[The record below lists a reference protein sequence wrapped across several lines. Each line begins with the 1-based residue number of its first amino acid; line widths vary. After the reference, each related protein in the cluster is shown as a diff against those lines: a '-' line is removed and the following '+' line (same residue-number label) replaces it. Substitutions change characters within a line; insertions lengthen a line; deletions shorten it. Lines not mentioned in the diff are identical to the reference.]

1 MNGRAWIAVVAIV
14 LAATGVL
21 AQRIAET
28 VQVTVIEV
36 PVTVVGNDGK
46 AMRGLTK
53 EQFELYDEGK
63 KVPVEYF
70 EVLDMKVLDTAN
82 NKALPPAAT
91 RNFLLFFDLA
101 NSGPGTIKRAAD
113 AATTFI
119 DAQMTLRDLG
129 AVAIFT
135 AEKGARLIT
144 SFTTDKDMLKTAVRT
159 LGKPE
164 YFQVADPLMISFK
177 ATVLPS
183 EIPVGAE
190 REPGET
196 PSIDDRPQ
204 GASAQRA
211 AANAAFNE
219 HLDTI
224 EREQQRT
231 ATIAQN
237 TEQRN
242 RLRVQLS
249 ELATIAR
256 VLDRLHGRK
265 QIILLSEGFDARL
278 VQGREDISASK
289 ATEENDQKL
298 SGEVW
303 HVNSDERYG
312 NAGSARD
319 INEMA
324 ALFRRSD
331 VVLHAIDIK
340 GLRGNTDSA
349 AGEVGTRG
357 KTNEGLF
364 LLTEPTGGTVF
375 QHTNDLKATFA
386 RMMEQQEVV
395 YLLGFNAK
403 SAGKPGKFHS
413 LKVKTTAAGA
423 RVSHRAGYFEASD
436 RMTNLEKTISLSEIL
451 MTDKPI
457 NDVGMSLAFTTL
469 PGAFIEKA
477 RVPVVIELPG
487 DKFLQGVDGGVLTAN
502 LFIYAF
508 DKKNQVRDNLAQ
520 RIALDIIDQVE
531 TVRAGGIRYFG
542 TLQLP
547 PGDYAIKAVVRVEET
562 GKIGFVRSDVHVPEF
577 ESAAV
582 LPPVFLSDSANWVT
596 LAGSPR
602 GDLYPYP
609 FNAGEQKY
617 VPRSRP
623 ALKSGASQRLALFL
637 YRVPSESLGVTPQLV
652 SASGAAQTANV
663 KLVGRTPA
671 DEQGSSKLLFDF
683 TPEGL
688 QPGDYE
694 LRFTVKP
701 KEGIESV
708 VTLPFR
714 IL

>member
-1 MNGRAWIAVVAIV
+1 
-14 LAATGVL
+14 
-21 AQRIAET
+21 
-28 VQVTVIEV
+28 
-36 PVTVVGNDGK
+36 
-46 AMRGLTK
+46 
-53 EQFELYDEGK
+53 
-63 KVPVEYF
+63 
-70 EVLDMKVLDTAN
+70 
-82 NKALPPAAT
+82 
-91 RNFLLFFDLA
+91 
-101 NSGPGTIKRAAD
+101 
-113 AATTFI
+113 
-119 DAQMTLRDLG
+119 
-129 AVAIFT
+129 
-135 AEKGARLIT
+135 
-144 SFTTDKDMLKTAVRT
+144 
-159 LGKPE
+159 
-164 YFQVADPLMISFK
+164 
-177 ATVLPS
+177 
-183 EIPVGAE
+183 
-190 REPGET
+190 
-196 PSIDDRPQ
+196 
-204 GASAQRA
+204 
-211 AANAAFNE
+211 
-219 HLDTI
+219 
-224 EREQQRT
+224 
-231 ATIAQN
+231 
-237 TEQRN
+237 
-242 RLRVQLS
+242 
-249 ELATIAR
+249 
-256 VLDRLHGRK
+256 
-265 QIILLSEGFDARL
+265 
-278 VQGREDISASK
+278 
-289 ATEENDQKL
+289 
-298 SGEVW
+298 
-303 HVNSDERYG
+303 
-312 NAGSARD
+312 
-319 INEMA
+319 
-324 ALFRRSD
+324 
-331 VVLHAIDIK
+331 
-340 GLRGNTDSA
+340 
-349 AGEVGTRG
+349 
-357 KTNEGLF
+357 LF

-413 LKVKTTAAGA
+413 LKVRTTAAGA
-423 RVSHRAGYFEASD
+423 RVTHRAGYFEASD
-436 RMTNLEKTISLSEIL
+436 RMTNLEKTISLTEIL

-487 DKFLQGVDGGVLTAN
+487 DKFLDGVTGDTATAN

-562 GKIGFVRSDVHVPEF
+562 GKVGFVRSDVHVPEF

-609 FNAGEQKY
+609 FNAGEQKF